1 MARQPWTTT
10 EQIYLEEHYAT
21 MTVREIAAVLGRN
34 PHSVKNKAEYM
45 GLKKPRRHKPKPPK
59 PAGSMQTI
67 DQAKEA
73 AIRADER
80 RKIIEAYRQIGNVKK
95 VAKHLHTS
103 QQKVSDTIRAAGLG
117 KAKKQPNSKSICFTC
132 DNAFAH
138 KCAFMRADIDKA
150 EAVLVAMG
158 ARYKSRTYS
167 YKYMHGTREVTLLTV
182 LKCPEYYGGGV
193 GSE

>member
-1 MARQPWTTT
+1 
-10 EQIYLEEHYAT
+10 
-21 MTVREIAAVLGRN
+21 
-34 PHSVKNKAEYM
+34 
-45 GLKKPRRHKPKPPK
+45 
-59 PAGSMQTI
+59 MQTI

-117 KAKKQPNSKSICFTC
+117 KAKNQPNSSKAQCFEC
-132 DNAFAH
+132 ANARAD

-158 ARYKSRTYS
+158 ARYKSRIYS

-182 LKCPEYYGGGV
+182 LECPKYTM
-193 GSE
+193 GSVAV